1 MAAIY
6 SDIRYE
12 NATVKITPFQIPS
25 IKSGVT
31 AAYSTT
37 GLEIVGCID
46 CIDAGNTDVIT
57 PLTPQDILRN
67 RTL

>member
-1 MAAIY
+1 MASIY

-12 NATVKITPFQIPS
+12 NATVKITALNIPKVLS
-25 IKSGVT
+25 ASNS
-31 AAYSTT
+31 AYATT
-37 GLEIVGCID
+37 GLEMVGCID
-46 CIDAGNTDVIT
+46 CIDAGNTDVIA